1 MIVPG
6 TKSLNACQVYFI
18 TFENLGPVS
27 PNLNENLLLVVPTG
41 AAAEKFLKFLI
52 LFCYTYSDFNV
63 YDASMQPA
71 VRFNFFYKFY
81 ILFLQSIVI
90 LFIDLTS

>member
-18 TFENLGPVS
+18 RFENLGPVS

-41 AAAEKFLKFLI
+41 AAAEKFLKFDRFLAI
-52 LFCYTYSDFNV
+52 FNN
-63 YDASMQPA
+63 S
-71 VRFNFFYKFY
+71 
-81 ILFLQSIVI
+81 FLCI
-90 LFIDLTS
+90 